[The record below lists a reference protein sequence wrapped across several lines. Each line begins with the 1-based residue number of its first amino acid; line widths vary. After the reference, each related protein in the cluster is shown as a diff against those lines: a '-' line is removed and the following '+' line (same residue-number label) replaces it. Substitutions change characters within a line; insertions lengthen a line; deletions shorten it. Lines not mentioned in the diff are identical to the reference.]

1 MKKTLLALTLSVIS
15 VQAHSAFTA
24 YYPLENYKDTGGHLP
39 PGSIVFKPDP
49 TVTPPDPVDPVDP
62 VEPVEPE
69 PTEEEKKTD
78 CYKKISEIIG
88 DFGFNTDAAVKEYE
102 NGTCAVDLAKIP
114 LNPAYTRYV
123 HEYVNMVIKFGQAGI
138 MPSFNF
144 TYNVDYNSV
153 ANEGYQ
159 KSYTTMINAIKTNQ
173 IYANVVFT
181 PRSSFKGLYKGYKIY
196 ASTANCATRMKTMID
211 NGYSE
216 YYFGTLYSTE
226 GGSQCN
232 YTWTELFRDETFINT
247 TK

>member
-1 MKKTLLALTLSVIS
+1 MKKTLLAFTLSVIS

-49 TVTPPDPVDPVDP
+49 TVTPPDPVNP

-102 NGTCAVDLAKIP
+102 NGSCAVDLAKIP

-123 HEYVNMVIKFGQAGI
+123 HEYVNMILSFGNAGI
-138 MPSFNF
+138 MPSFSF
-144 TYNVDYNSV
+144 TYNKDYNALSDE
-153 ANEGYQ
+153 NYQ
-159 KSYTTMINAIKTNQ
+159 KSYNRMINAIKANE
-173 IYANVVFT
+173 IYASVVFT
-181 PRSSFKGLYKGYKIY
+181 PKNSYRGLYKNYRIY
-196 ASTANCATRMKTMID
+196 ANSAGCADRMRLMID
-211 NGYSE
+211 AGYSA

-232 YTWTELFRDETFINT
+232 YNWTELFRNESFIKT